1 MAILNSNTGIN
12 FDLVNRTL
20 YSAVTARE
28 TDLRSTIERVG
39 NLDNPSTTDLLLMQ
53 QDVQQW
59 SMMIQIQSTV
69 VKELSDSMKGIIQKA
84 A

>member
-1 MAILNSNTGIN
+1 MAIISGTGIN
-12 FDLVNRTL
+12 FETVNRTIAQ
-20 YSAVTARE
+20 AVTSRE
-28 TDLRSTIERVG
+28 ASLRNTIADVG
-39 NLDNPSTTDLLLMQ
+39 SRENPSSVDLLIMQ
-53 QDVQQW
+53 QEIQQW